1 MSELKSRLPLLSRII
16 NKTNHQNELINNL
29 ENVFIDIQNK
39 YKNLSVGDFPEV
51 ENMKVQIII
60 FLFLKLYNI
69 SFFKFNRKY

>member
-39 YKNLSVGDFPEV
+39 YKTLSVGDFPEV
-51 ENMKVQIII
+51 ENMKVQIIHY
-60 FLFLKLYNI
+60 FLFIKLYNI
-69 SFFKFNRKY
+69 SFF